1 MKKTTEELL
10 KEKMLPLS
18 DLNIYPLKLKEIL
31 YIEGTKQITLVVKE
45 PDAYSD
51 YMRYEDEFHLNDNNS
66 KIVKRCD
73 DGYSIIDSEVSK
85 LISEFRRFGYFFYV
99 SSGLFVTGVLYFVQ
113 KYLN

>member
-10 KEKMLPLS
+10 KEKMLPLF

-45 PDAYSD
+45 PDADSD

-66 KIVKRCD
+66 KIVKQCD
-73 DGYSIIDSEVSK
+73 DGFSLLDSEISK
-85 LISEFRRFGYFFYV
+85 LTSEFRRFGYSFSV
-99 SSGLFVTGVLYFVQ
+99 SAGLFGTGVRYFVQ
-113 KYLN
+113 K